1 LSISDYLIRLSH
13 QQSKPDLDDKFLESL
28 ESWVDKLL
36 STEYAVDVDDSDRID
51 EVVNFINKFIFIQ
64 TLDDYSVVEFNWIK
78 NTWEY
83 NRRRWSNYNKR
94 KFAESF
100 IADVREWFY
109 KHYDTELFR
118 HEVIQHIPDR
128 NIDEFCDLLGEVLGL
143 YERQS
148 DTSIK
153 GITSYDYREI
163 DEDVFGKAYETYLA
177 EVREDKSIYYTPGYI
192 SENILKST
200 VSEKISTTRE
210 SIVQAISTGEFEK
223 AIEKS
228 REFASITV
236 LDPACGSGSFL
247 IKAFREF
254 REQYQDL
261 FNELAEIR
269 KRHVSEE
276 LYADGN
282 EDTQAKFY
290 DSTDSSL
297 LKTIDDI
304 LLYLGYPQMNEQGR
318 IQGQKDLTSKIVLR
332 HIYGNDFDRRALNV
346 TKLNIWLE
354 SVEKQS

>member
-1 LSISDYLIRLSH
+1 LTAGQSVFTNHIFGKLSPEVTTSDGYVDYRVRGDEPIALELKSAFTQKTNAEDDITSLEFNHIDWRNHQEQVEKYRTNSRFTILTNLKEWYFFSNKDPEPINDEPYDLKEFLSEFELHLSISDYLIRLSH

-83 NRRRWSNYNKR
+83 NRRRWSNYNER

-153 GITSYDYREI
+153 R
-163 DEDVFGKAYETYLA
+163 
-177 EVREDKSIYYTPGYI
+177 
-192 SENILKST
+192 N
-200 VSEKISTTRE
+200 
-210 SIVQAISTGEFEK
+210 
-223 AIEKS
+223 
-228 REFASITV
+228 
-236 LDPACGSGSFL
+236 
-247 IKAFREF
+247 
-254 REQYQDL
+254 
-261 FNELAEIR
+261 N
-269 KRHVSEE
+269 
-276 LYADGN
+276 
-282 EDTQAKFY
+282 
-290 DSTDSSL
+290 
-297 LKTIDDI
+297 
-304 LLYLGYPQMNEQGR
+304 
-318 IQGQKDLTSKIVLR
+318 
-332 HIYGNDFDRRALNV
+332 
-346 TKLNIWLE
+346 
-354 SVEKQS
+354 